1 MRFCIRVFSAPARK
15 PQMSPDTKV
24 DGFPS
29 SIHRYKN
36 ISRAFQCAT
45 RKPEQMPRPPPL
57 AILRERLFLNSG
69 PERTFGD
76 LRHAPSLT
84 AGDGLISQVAARIL
98 VPGPLMAGRRYLR
111 EPGTAQPGFRRN
123 AFNGTQSGGPKAS
136 SPWSSEQEGRVPRQ
150 AVPAHPLVPKRPSN
164 RLQPGPQKRTSVPF
178 GENFSR
184 KGFVL
189 CQGAPLN
196 L

>member
-1 MRFCIRVFSAPARK
+1 MSMRFRIRVFSAPARK

-69 PERTFGD
+69 PERTFGY

-111 EPGTAQPGFRRN
+111 EPGNRAAGLP
-123 AFNGTQSGGPKAS
+123 PKCIQRE
-136 SPWSSEQEGRVPRQ
+136 PEWRPEGKFT
-150 AVPAHPLVPKRPSN
+150 LE
-164 RLQPGPQKRTSVPF
+164 F
-178 GENFSR
+178 
-184 KGFVL
+184 
-189 CQGAPLN
+189 
-196 L
+196 